1 MIEVREYNSGN
12 PIALMVDDI
21 VAIKGQES
29 QKRCY
34 IYTRNEWFFDV
45 RCEYSVLKKLLKR
58 RRMGQVEEQE
68 TEDGTGNAKG

>member
-12 PIALMVDDI
+12 PIALVVDDI

-45 RCEYSVLKKLLKR
+45 RAEYRALKAILKKRHLPEK
-58 RRMGQVEEQE
+58 
-68 TEDGTGNAKG
+68 